1 MFAKT
6 EFQVGAAAIVL
17 GAFLLLVGIPN
28 FVSGPSNVPKL
39 VLSPLFWPQVL
50 AGALI
55 LIGIG
60 LLISAPG
67 APRFPEEEATIFDKE
82 GGINRLA
89 LMALTMVVYA
99 WAIDVIG
106 MVWASMIVFA
116 IVAFLVKTRH
126 PYPALAAAVL
136 VPLVLYAFFNHVA
149 SVAIPQGAFVRL
161 P

>member
-17 GAFLLLVGIPN
+17 GVFLLLVGIPS
-28 FVSGPSNVPKL
+28 FVSGPSNVPKI
-39 VLSPLFWPQVL
+39 VLSPLFWPQIL

-67 APRFPEEEATIFDKE
+67 APVSEDEQTIFDKE
-82 GGINRLA
+82 GGISRLA

-99 WAIDVIG
+99 WAIDVVG
-106 MVWASMIVFA
+106 MVWASMIVFV

-126 PYPALAAAVL
+126 PYPALAAAVA

-149 SVAIPQGAFVRL
+149 SVAIPQGDFVRL

>member
-6 EFQVGAAAIVL
+6 EFQVGAASVAI
-17 GAFLLLVGIPN
+17 GIFLLVVGIPYGI
-28 FVSGPSNVPKL
+28 SSPSNVPKI
-39 VLSPLFWPQVL
+39 VLSPVFWPQIL

-67 APRFPEEEATIFDKE
+67 APRFPEQETTIFNKE

-126 PYPALAAAVL
+126 PYPALAAAVV
-136 VPLVLYAFFNHVA
+136 VPLALYAFFNHVA
-149 SVAIPQGAFVRL
+149 SVSIPQGDFVRL